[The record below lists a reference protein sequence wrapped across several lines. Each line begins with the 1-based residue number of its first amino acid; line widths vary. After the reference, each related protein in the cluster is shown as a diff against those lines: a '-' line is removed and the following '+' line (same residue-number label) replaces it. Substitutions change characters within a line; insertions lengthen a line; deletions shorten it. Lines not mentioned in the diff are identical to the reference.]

1 MEEKWYQLSTEETLK
16 KLGSKRSGLTA
27 AQVEEKLLE
36 YGPNQLEGKK
46 KTSPILVFLQQFLNP
61 LIYVLLVAAIITAV
75 VGHYL
80 DTWVILGALI
90 LNAVIGFVQEI
101 RAEQAME
108 ALLRMAAP
116 KASVRRDGIVRE
128 IPAHELVPGDI
139 LIFEVGDK
147 IPADA
152 RLLDVSNFKTNEAT
166 LTGESVSVDKYSKAL
181 HGELPVAER
190 KNMVFMGTIITYGR
204 ATAVVAKT
212 GMATEMGKIASGI
225 REVKREPTPLQKS
238 VSRLSK
244 YLVTVFLSVCVLLV
258 IVGLVQGLEWLDVF
272 LLAVAAA
279 VSAIPEG
286 LPAVLTVVL
295 AMGMRM
301 MARRNAI
308 IRKLVAVETLGSA
321 TVICS
326 DKTGT
331 LTLNQMTVRQLFA
344 GSRKINV
351 TGEGYDP
358 EGEFVCDDRK
368 LDCVNEPDIMLHL
381 RIGALCNDA
390 IINRENETSWSIV
403 GDPTEGALMV
413 AAEKAGLNRENLDNI
428 YPRLDE
434 IPFQSEKLYMATFHP
449 AKEGRVAYVKG
460 APEKLL
466 SMSKYLYSNGKA
478 IPLKEADVKAITEV
492 NEAMAADAMRVIATA
507 CIDLPADLEDL
518 EDEHLQGDL
527 IFVGLSGMADPP
539 REEAKESIKLCTQA
553 GIKVIMITGDNRVT
567 AESIA
572 RQIELPPGKAVTGTE
587 LHQMSDEELSSQ
599 VEDISVFARIEPT
612 QKLRIVNALKERGHI
627 VAMTGDGVNDA
638 PALKTANIG
647 IAMGIT
653 GTDVAKEASD
663 MTLADDNFTSVV
675 AAVDEGRTIFN
686 RLRNV
691 IFFLLSTNIGE
702 LLALI
707 LAILFLGQAPLVAAQ
722 IIWNNLLTDTAV
734 AVPLGLEPKSGDELK
749 QPPRHP
755 KVGIIYP
762 GMLMRVFYM
771 ALLMGVTA
779 FVIFNWAQARMSIEE
794 ARTLTFCT
802 LVTFEWFKAFVS
814 RSDEINV
821 FKLGI
826 FRNRW
831 LVASIS
837 VAVLLQMAV
846 IYVPFLQDAF
856 QTVPLGIDK
865 WGIALLAGGSL
876 FIVEELRKFFFPKL
890 FSRGKWEPVG
900 KNAI

>member
-1 MEEKWYQLSTEETLK
+1 MDEKWYQISGEETLR
-16 KLGSKRSGLTA
+16 KLDSKRSGLTA
-27 AQVEEKLLE
+27 AQVSEKLLE
-36 YGPNQLEGKK
+36 YGPNQLEGRK
-46 KTSPILVFLQQFLNP
+46 KTSPVLVFLQQFLSP
-61 LIYVLLVAAIITAV
+61 LIYVLLVAAIITAATS
-75 VGHYL
+75 HFL

-90 LNAVIGFVQEI
+90 LNAIIGFVQER
-101 RAEQAME
+101 RAEKAME

-116 KASVRRDGIVRE
+116 KASVRRDGIIRE

-139 LIFEVGDK
+139 VIFEVGDK

-152 RLLDVSNFKTNEAT
+152 RLLEISNLKTNEAT
-166 LTGESVSVDKYSKAL
+166 LTGESVPVDKYTKAL
-181 HGELPVAER
+181 QGELPVAER
-190 KNMVFMGTIITYGR
+190 KNMVFMGTVITYGR
-204 ATAVVAKT
+204 ATAVVVRT

-225 REVKREPTPLQKS
+225 REVKREPTPLQRS

-244 YLVTVFLSVCVLLV
+244 YLVGIFLGVCVLLV
-258 IVGLVQGLEWLDVF
+258 IVGLVKGLDYLEVF

-331 LTLNQMTVRQLFA
+331 LTLNQMTVRQIYA
-344 GSRKINV
+344 GSRKIV
-351 TGEGYDP
+351 VSGEGYEP
-358 EGEFVCDDRK
+358 YGEFICDDRK
-368 LDCVNEPDIMLHL
+368 LDCINEPDIMLHL

-390 IINRENETSWSIV
+390 IINREGEKSWSVV

-449 AKEGRVAYVKG
+449 SKEGRVAYVKG
-460 APEKLL
+460 ATEKLL
-466 SMSKYLYSNGKA
+466 SMSKYLYKDGKK
-478 IPLKEADVKAITEV
+478 IPLKQADIRAITEV
-492 NEAMAADAMRVIATA
+492 GEGMAADAMRVIATA
-507 CIDLPADLEDL
+507 CVDLPGDLEDL

-527 IFVGLSGMADPP
+527 AFVGLSGMADPP
-539 REEAKESIKLCTQA
+539 REEARESIRLCRQA

-572 RQIELPPGKAVTGTE
+572 RQLQLPPGKAVNGTE
-587 LHQMSDEELSSQ
+587 LKEMSDEQLLAQ
-599 VEDISVFARIEPT
+599 VEDISVFARIEPI
-612 QKLRIVNALKERGHI
+612 QKLRIVNALKQRGHV

-663 MTLADDNFTSVV
+663 MTLADDNFTSIV
-675 AAVDEGRTIFN
+675 AAVDEGRSIFN

-707 LAILFLGQAPLVAAQ
+707 LSILFVGQAPLLAVQ

-755 KVGIIYP
+755 GVGIIYP

-771 ALLMGVTA
+771 AVLMGVTA
-779 FVIFNWAQARMSIEE
+779 FVIFIWAREHMSIEE

-802 LVTFEWFKAFVS
+802 LVTFEWFKAFVA
-814 RSDEINV
+814 RSDELTV
-821 FKLGI
+821 FRLGI

-831 LVASIS
+831 LVLSVS

-856 QTVPLGIDK
+856 RTAPLSPGQ
-865 WGIALLAGGSL
+865 WGIVLLAGGGL
-876 FIVEELRKFFFPKL
+876 FIVEEARKFFFPGL
-890 FSRGKWEPVG
+890 FSRGKWQPAG
-900 KNAI
+900 KES

>member
-1 MEEKWYQLSTEETLK
+1 MDEKWYQLGADKALSI
-16 KLGSKRSGLTA
+16 LGSKRSGLTA
-27 AQVEEKLLE
+27 AQVKEKLLE

-46 KTSPILVFLQQFLNP
+46 KASPILVFLRQFLSP
-61 LIYVLLVAAIITAV
+61 LIYVLLVAAIITMA

-80 DTWVILGALI
+80 DAGVVIGALI
-90 LNAVIGFVQEI
+90 LNAIIGFTQEI
-101 RAEQAME
+101 RAEKAME

-116 KASVRRDGIVRE
+116 KASVRRDGVIRE
-128 IPAHELVPGDI
+128 VPAHELVPGDI

-147 IPADA
+147 VPADG
-152 RLLDVSNFKTNEAT
+152 RLLEVSNLKTNEAT
-166 LTGESVSVDKYSKAL
+166 LTGESVPVDKYSKAL
-181 HGELPVAER
+181 RGELPVAER
-190 KNMVFMGTIITYGR
+190 KNMVFMGTVITYGR
-204 ATAVVAKT
+204 ATAVVVKT
-212 GMATEMGKIASGI
+212 GMTTEMGKIASGI
-225 REVKREPTPLQKS
+225 REVKREDTPLQRS

-244 YLVTVFLSVCVLLV
+244 YLVAIFLSVCVLLV
-258 IVGLVQGLEWLDVF
+258 IVGLIKGLDWLEVF

-301 MARRNAI
+301 MAHRNAI

-331 LTLNQMTVRQLFA
+331 LTLNQMTVRQIYA
-344 GSRKINV
+344 GSRQIDV

-358 EGEFVCDDRK
+358 AGEFVCDDRK
-368 LDCVNEPDIMLHL
+368 LDCINEPDIILHL

-390 IINRENETSWSIV
+390 IINREGEQSWSVV

-413 AAEKAGLNRENLDNI
+413 AAEKAGMTRENLDNM

-449 AKEGRVAYVKG
+449 TKEGRVAYVKG

-466 SMSKYLYSNGKA
+466 SMSKYLYKDGKK
-478 IPLKEADVKAITEV
+478 ILLKPADIKAITKI
-492 NEAMAADAMRVIATA
+492 NETMAADAMRVIATA
-507 CIDLPADLEDL
+507 FIDLPADLEDL
-518 EDEHLQGDL
+518 EDEHLKGDL
-527 IFVGLSGMADPP
+527 VFVGLSGMADPP
-539 REEAKESIKLCTQA
+539 REEAKESIRLCTQA
-553 GIKVIMITGDNRVT
+553 GIKVIMITGDNKVT

-572 RQIELPPGKAVTGTE
+572 RRIELPPGKAVTGTE
-587 LHQMSDEELSSQ
+587 LKEMTDEELSAQ
-599 VEDISVFARIEPT
+599 VEGISVFARIEPI
-612 QKLRIVNALKERGHI
+612 QKLRIVNALKKRGHV

-653 GTDVAKEASD
+653 GTDVAKEAAD
-663 MTLADDNFTSVV
+663 MTLADDNFASVV

-707 LAILFLGQAPLVAAQ
+707 LTILFLGQAPLLAVQ
-722 IIWNNLLTDTAV
+722 IIWNNLVTDTAV
-734 AVPLGLEPKSGDELK
+734 AVPLGLEPKVGDELQ

-755 KVGIIYP
+755 GVGIIYQ
-762 GMLMRVFYM
+762 GLLLRVGFLALIVGVGVFGLFY
-771 ALLMGVTA
+771 
-779 FVIFNWAQARMSIEE
+779 WAQSRMSIEE
-794 ARTLTFCT
+794 ARTLVFCSM
-802 LVTFEWFKAFVS
+802 VSFEWFRAFNA
-814 RSDEINV
+814 RSDEVTV
-821 FKLGI
+821 FKLGL
-826 FRNRW
+826 FKNRW

-837 VAVLLQMAV
+837 VAILLQVAV
-846 IYVPFLQDAF
+846 VYLPFFQAAF
-856 QTVPLGIDK
+856 QTVPLGIDM
-865 WGIALLAGGSL
+865 WGIAFLAGFSL
-876 FIVEELRKFFFPKL
+876 FVIEESRKFFFPKL
-890 FSRGKWEPVG
+890 FNRGKWQPVV
-900 KNAI
+900 KNAS

>member
-1 MEEKWYQLSTEETLK
+1 MDEKWYQLGAEETLE
-16 KLGSKRSGLTA
+16 KLGSRRSGLTA
-27 AQVEEKLLE
+27 AQVKEKLLE
-36 YGPNQLEGKK
+36 YGLNQLEGKK
-46 KTSPILVFLQQFLNP
+46 KTPPVLVFLQQFLSP
-61 LIYVLLVAAIITAV
+61 LIYVLLVAAIITAAT
-75 VGHYL
+75 GHYL

-90 LNAVIGFVQEI
+90 LNAVIGFIQER

-116 KASVRRDGIVRE
+116 KASVRRDGVVRE

-152 RLLDVSNFKTNEAT
+152 RLLEVSNLKTNEAT
-166 LTGESVSVDKYSKAL
+166 LTGESVPVDKYSKAL

-190 KNMVFMGTIITYGR
+190 KSMVFMGTVITYGR
-204 ATAVVAKT
+204 ATAVVVRT

-225 REVKREPTPLQKS
+225 REVKREPTPLQRS
-238 VSRLSK
+238 ISRLSK
-244 YLVTVFLSVCVLLV
+244 YLVGIFLSVCALLV
-258 IVGLVQGLEWLDVF
+258 VVGLIKGLDWLEVF

-286 LPAVLTVVL
+286 LPTVLTVVL

-301 MARRNAI
+301 MARRHAI

-331 LTLNQMTVRQLFA
+331 LTLNQMTVRQIFA
-344 GSRKINV
+344 GSRKIDV
-351 TGEGYDP
+351 IGEGYDP
-358 EGEFVCDDRK
+358 EGEFVCGGRK
-368 LDCVNEPDIMLHL
+368 LDCLNEPDVMLHL
-381 RIGALCNDA
+381 RIGAVCNDA
-390 IINRENETSWSIV
+390 ILNREDDTIWSVV

-413 AAEKAGLNRENLDNI
+413 AAAKAGLNRENLDNM

-449 AKEGRVAYVKG
+449 DKEGRVAYVKG

-466 SMSKYLYSNGKA
+466 SMSRYLYRDGGK
-478 IPLKEADVKAITEV
+478 IPLKEADVKAITET

-507 CIDLPADLEDL
+507 YIDLPAGLEDL
-518 EDEHLQGDL
+518 EDEHLREGL
-527 IFVGLSGMADPP
+527 VFVGLSGMADPP
-539 REEAKESIKLCTQA
+539 REEARESIQLCRQA

-572 RQIELPPGKAVTGTE
+572 RQLDLPPGKAVTGAE
-587 LHQMSDEELSSQ
+587 LHEMTDEQLLSQ
-599 VEDISVFARIEPT
+599 VEDISVFARIEPI
-612 QKLRIVNALKERGHI
+612 QKLRIVNALKERGHV
-627 VAMTGDGVNDA
+627 VAMTGDGINDA

-663 MTLADDNFTSVV
+663 MTLADDNFASVV

-702 LLALI
+702 LLGLI
-707 LAILFLGQAPLVAAQ
+707 LAILFVGQAPLLAVQ
-722 IIWNNLLTDTAV
+722 IIWNNLVTDTAV
-734 AVPLGLEPKSGDELK
+734 AVPLGLEPKAGDELK

-755 KVGIIYP
+755 SVGIIYP
-762 GMLMRVFYM
+762 GLLLRVGFLSLIVGVGVFVLFY
-771 ALLMGVTA
+771 
-779 FVIFNWAQARMSIEE
+779 WAQARMSIEE
-794 ARTLTFCT
+794 ARTLVFCSM
-802 LVTFEWFKAFVS
+802 VSFEWFRAFNA
-814 RSDEINV
+814 RSDEVTV
-821 FKLGI
+821 FKLGL
-826 FRNRW
+826 FKNRW

-837 VAVLLQMAV
+837 LAVLLQV
-846 IYVPFLQDAF
+846 TVVYVPFLQAAF
-856 QTVPLGIDK
+856 KTVPLGIGE
-865 WGIALLAGGSL
+865 WGIAFLAGFSL
-876 FIVEELRKFFFPKL
+876 FVIEETRKHFFPGL
-890 FSRGKWEPVG
+890 FNRDKWQPAGKS
-900 KNAI
+900 A